1 MSCCECIRFCV
12 KSFRLP
18 IPLFH
23 FLSLATL
30 FLCLLPPQS
39 TSSHNTCGECSFW
52 TLQFSLNGKTYSTAT
67 EDLDI
72 SNCSAGVTGGGQVS
86 EMTCT
91 HTHAHTHTHTT
102 HAQTTHTHTHTQRT
116 HTQHTHICAHAHTH
130 THTHTHHTHTHTP
143 HTHTTHAHTRTR
155 THTHTTH
162 T

>member
-91 HTHAHTHTHTT
+91 HAHMHTHTHTHNT
-102 HAQTTHTHTHTQRT
+102 R
-116 HTQHTHICAHAHTH
+116 TH
-130 THTHTHHTHTHTP
+130 THTHTHHT
-143 HTHTTHAHTRTR
+143 R
-155 THTHTTH
+155 THTHTHTQHTH
-162 T
+162 THNAHTHTRMHTHTVGVTIGPIMIW